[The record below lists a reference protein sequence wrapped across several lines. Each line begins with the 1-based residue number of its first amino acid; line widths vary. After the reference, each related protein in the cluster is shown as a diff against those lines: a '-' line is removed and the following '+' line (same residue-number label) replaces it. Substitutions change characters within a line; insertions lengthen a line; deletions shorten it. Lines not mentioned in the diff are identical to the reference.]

1 VTDTCEMVRKEVD
14 CETPEQAEARAEKLR
29 QAKEMLGDK
38 WALHPA
44 NSPKRG
50 SYHPVTGV
58 KINDEDEQ

>member
-38 WALHPA
+38 WTLHKSHSPA
-44 NSPKRG
+44 KGNYNPI
-50 SYHPVTGV
+50 TGHR
-58 KINDEDEQ
+58 IDEVDE